1 MDALRI
7 RRRIEGIGRIGE
19 TGGIGKSNYLRCLET
34 FQQGV
39 RGSSRNEQP
48 SEPGP
53 QGGVGEGKSKY
64 LRCLEAFQ
72 QGVRRSSR
80 NEQSSEPG
88 PWGGVGEGKSK
99 YLGCLEAFHRGCEV
113 VRGTNNRA
121 SRGHEEG

>member
-53 QGGVGEGKSKY
+53 QGGVGEGIIYTCICGYVDLSTLY
-64 LRCLEAFQ
+64 T
-72 QGVRRSSR
+72 
-80 NEQSSEPG
+80 P
-88 PWGGVGEGKSK
+88 
-99 YLGCLEAFHRGCEV
+99 
-113 VRGTNNRA
+113 
-121 SRGHEEG
+121 